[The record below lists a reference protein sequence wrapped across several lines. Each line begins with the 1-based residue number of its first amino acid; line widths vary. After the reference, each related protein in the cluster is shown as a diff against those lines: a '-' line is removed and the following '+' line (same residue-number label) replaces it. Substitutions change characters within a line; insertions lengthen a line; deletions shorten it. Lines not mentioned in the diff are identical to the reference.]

1 MTNEILKIHSDWL
14 IDNGYYK
21 KAVECNRQSRNIVD
35 ERCRNIGKIRVRNK
49 KGRFTK

>member
-21 KAVECNRQSRNIVD
+21 KAVECSRQSRND
-35 ERCRNIGKIRVRNK
+35 ERHKNIGKIRASNK